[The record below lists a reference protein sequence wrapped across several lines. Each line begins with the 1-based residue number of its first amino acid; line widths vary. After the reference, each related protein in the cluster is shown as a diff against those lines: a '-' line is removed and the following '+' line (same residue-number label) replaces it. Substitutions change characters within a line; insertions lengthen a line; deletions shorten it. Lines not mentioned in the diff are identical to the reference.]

1 MVVALLVLFYP
12 QPKRGSIVRGGVREK
27 EVGQVLNT
35 PPPSPG
41 YLTVCVERDS
51 GPPYWLPGPP
61 RDRTES
67 PPFLPRVRWCST
79 LSVMARIN
87 AADWSDTTNKKLRES
102 ATVLFFFLLPLILPR
117 GSIPFLSFP
126 LSTRSKNLVCVC
138 V

>member
-1 MVVALLVLFYP
+1 MSEEEGKRGEKRESKPPLFTLLFGGVGGGQSRRVRKGGWCVCVCVCVVLVLFYP

-41 YLTVCVERDS
+41 YLTVYVERDS

-67 PPFLPRVRWCST
+67 PYPECAGV
-79 LSVMARIN
+79 V
-87 AADWSDTTNKKLRES
+87 
-102 ATVLFFFLLPLILPR
+102 VLYQ
-117 GSIPFLSFP
+117 
-126 LSTRSKNLVCVC
+126 
-138 V
+138 